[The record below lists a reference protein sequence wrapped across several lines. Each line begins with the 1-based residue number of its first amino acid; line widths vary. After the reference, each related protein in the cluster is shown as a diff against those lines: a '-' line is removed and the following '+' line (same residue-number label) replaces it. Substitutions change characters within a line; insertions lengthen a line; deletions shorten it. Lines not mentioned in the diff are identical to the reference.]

1 MKPYREIE
9 TISEVKTLL
18 AKGGTISRC
27 AFQDINFKELEVT
40 GNGCRF
46 EHCLF
51 MGCRFTKEMKAQI
64 DGTNLVFSHI
74 DVPFNAFRN
83 TLYTAETL
91 YEGYELGNP
100 DSYKDC
106 FDNKVYEH
114 YLRMGKTA
122 TDVKETLARTLH
134 DRAISDSVHELLSQY
149 DERRII
155 GIMGGHGLL
164 RTDKTYRK
172 IVYISKQLTELGYLM
187 VSGGGPGAMEAT
199 HLGAWMAG
207 RTEDDVEQALKIL
220 SIAPSYK
227 DREWLDTAMRV
238 INSFRSEGVK
248 ECRSVD
254 NSLAS
259 NLSSLISHPSS
270 QYASLGIPT
279 WLYGHEPATPFATHI
294 AKYFE
299 NAIREDSILT
309 IAKGGIIY
317 SPGSAGTMQEIFQDA
332 VQNHYLSF
340 GYASPMIFL
349 GTDYW
354 TKEMPVYPLLQQLMQ
369 NGRYKNLILS
379 IGDEIEEIVE
389 LVPHPYSP
397 PSEGPGEVSS
407 LIQFKE

>member
-1 MKPYREIE
+1 MGNITKAYHEIE
-9 TISEVKTLL
+9 TIDEVKTLL
-18 AKGGTISRC
+18 GNGGTINRC
-27 AFQDINFKELEVT
+27 AFQDIDFRDLEC
-40 GNGCRF
+40 NAGCRF
-46 EHCLF
+46 KHCLF
-51 MGCRFTKEMKAQI
+51 MGCRFTKEMKALI

-83 TLYTAETL
+83 TLYTADTL
-91 YEGYELGNP
+91 YEGYELGYP

-106 FDNKVYEH
+106 FDNKVYQH

-134 DRAISDSVHELLSQY
+134 DRAISDCVHELLSHY
-149 DERRII
+149 DERKII

-164 RTDKTYRK
+164 RTDPMFRK
-172 IVYISKQLTELGYLM
+172 IVCISKQLTERGYLM

-199 HLGAWMAG
+199 HLGAFLAG
-207 RTEDDVEQALKIL
+207 RTKEDVDKALNIL
-220 SIAPSYK
+220 STAPSYK

-238 INSFRSEGVK
+238 IDCFRSEGVK

-259 NLSSLISHPSS
+259 NPSSLISHPSS
-270 QYASLGIPT
+270 QSASLGIPT
-279 WLYGHEPATPFATHI
+279 WLYGHEPATPFASHI

-354 TKEMPVYPLLQQLMQ
+354 TKEMPVYPLLEQLSAT
-369 NGRYKNLILS
+369 GKYKNLILS
-379 IGDEIEEIVE
+379 IGDEVEEIVE
-389 LVPHPYSP
+389 SALVF
-397 PSEGPGEVSS
+397 V
-407 LIQFKE
+407 KENK

>member
-106 FDNKVYEH
+106 FDSKVYEH

-207 RTEDDVEQALKIL
+207 RPEDDVEQALNIL

-238 INSFRSEGVK
+238 IDGFRSVGVK

-259 NLSSLISHPSS
+259 NLSSLISHPSSLIPHPSS

-379 IGDEIEEIVE
+379 IGNEIEEIVE
-389 LVPHPYSP
+389 SALVF
-397 PSEGPGEVSS
+397 
-407 LIQFKE
+407 LKENR

>member
-106 FDNKVYEH
+106 FDNKVYQH
-114 YLRMGKTA
+114 YLCMGKTA

-238 INSFRSEGVK
+238 IDSFRSEGVQ
-248 ECRSVD
+248 ECRSVEGLTP
-254 NSLAS
+254 NPSPKGEGS
-259 NLSSLISHPSS
+259 SCNPSSLISHLSS
-270 QYASLGIPT
+270 QSASLGIPT

-354 TKEMPVYPLLQQLMQ
+354 TKEIPVYPLLQQLMQ

-389 LVPHPYSP
+389 SALVF
-397 PSEGPGEVSS
+397 
-407 LIQFKE
+407 LKENQ

>member
-1 MKPYREIE
+1 MGNITKAYHEIE
-9 TISEVKTLL
+9 TIDEVKTLL
-18 AKGGTISRC
+18 GNGGTISRC
-27 AFQDINFKELEVT
+27 AFQDIDFRDLEC
-40 GNGCRF
+40 NAGCRF
-46 EHCLF
+46 KHCLF
-51 MGCRFTKEMKAQI
+51 MGCRFTKEMKALI

-83 TLYTAETL
+83 TLYTADTL

-100 DSYKDC
+100 DSYKNC
-106 FDNKVYEH
+106 FDNKVYQH

-134 DRAISDSVHELLSQY
+134 DRAISDCVHELLSHY
-149 DERRII
+149 DERKII

-164 RTDKTYRK
+164 RTDPMYRK
-172 IVYISKQLTELGYLM
+172 IVCISKQLTERGYLM

-199 HLGAWMAG
+199 HLGAFLAG
-207 RTEDDVEQALKIL
+207 RTEEDVDEALNIL
-220 SIAPSYK
+220 STAPSFK

-238 INSFRSEGVK
+238 IDCFRSEGVK

-259 NLSSLISHPSS
+259 NPSSLISHPSS
-270 QYASLGIPT
+270 QSASLGIPT
-279 WLYGHEPATPFATHI
+279 WLYGHEPATPFASHI

-354 TKEMPVYPLLQQLMQ
+354 TKDMPVYPLLEQLMQ

-389 LVPHPYSP
+389 AALVF
-397 PSEGPGEVSS
+397 
-407 LIQFKE
+407 LKENQ